1 MCVVGIRRNSTS
13 VRGPRFRLYRLL
25 SALRHLKPR
34 FWADF
39 GDFEKNGACGVIFN
53 SRKVRFPP
61 GFSPLVSFSPFI
73 ERNRASHYRAI
84 CAATLFLGFLSPP
97 LLPCKKV
104 DLKSNARINIHGA
117 GLSLSRASRGA
128 VFGVHRWRFSQA
140 HITSEQPEAKE
151 REALGPSKHR
161 TAGQH
166 QLHRPGRASPWFPE
180 NSQHKKHTPFCC
192 LRC

>member
-1 MCVVGIRRNSTS
+1 MCVVDIKRNSTS
-13 VRGPRFRLYRLL
+13 MRGSRSHIYRLL

-53 SRKVRFPP
+53 SRQVRFPP
-61 GFSPLVSFSPFI
+61 GFCPLVSFPPFI
-73 ERNRASHYRAI
+73 VERNRALNYRAI

-117 GLSLSRASRGA
+117 GLSLWRASCGA

-151 REALGPSKHR
+151 REALGPSKHC
-161 TAGQH
+161 TAGQ
-166 QLHRPGRASPWFPE
+166 RP
-180 NSQHKKHTPFCC
+180 KKPPI
-192 LRC
+192 L